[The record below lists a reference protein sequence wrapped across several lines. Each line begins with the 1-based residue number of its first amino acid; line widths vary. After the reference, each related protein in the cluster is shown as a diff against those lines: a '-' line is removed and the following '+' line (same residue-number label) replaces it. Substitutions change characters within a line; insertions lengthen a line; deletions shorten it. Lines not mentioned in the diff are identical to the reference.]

1 MRPYRVVRHPQLAE
15 DLNSIAFLIAEYAG
29 TAVAL
34 RKIGEIEDTIGKLRQ
49 VPHIGSIRDNIAP
62 GVRAIPTAG
71 KGVVCF
77 VVDDK
82 LKEVVVLAA
91 SYAGSDWST
100 SVRLRSQS

>member
-1 MRPYRVVRHPQLAE
+1 MRHYRVVRHPQLAE

-29 TAVAL
+29 TAVAM

-77 VVDDK
+77 VVDDE